1 MSVERHTSTH
11 RQADSAAVREPEVLG
26 RRRVITGLLAAA
38 ATAALGR
45 GFTHAAFDG
54 DEGRI
59 LERDEAS
66 SGAGGHEM
74 AQATTVSTVV
84 KDDEAT
90 AIWFLGTLA
99 LIKGNGPETGG
110 TFGTVEFT
118 HPAGFST
125 PLHVHHHE
133 DEAFYVLDGT
143 IRGICDGREW
153 SASRGDFVWLPKD
166 SHHGYMVEGEQTV
179 RTLAFSIPAGFEQFV
194 IEAGEPAQSRT
205 LPAPSEPDFEKLG
218 AAAAKYG
225 QEILGPLPL

>member
-1 MSVERHTSTH
+1 
-11 RQADSAAVREPEVLG
+11 
-26 RRRVITGLLAAA
+26 
-38 ATAALGR
+38 
-45 GFTHAAFDG
+45 
-54 DEGRI
+54 
-59 LERDEAS
+59 
-66 SGAGGHEM
+66 M

-84 KDDEAT
+84 KDDEAP

-99 LIKGNGPETGG
+99 LIKGDGAETGG

-118 HPAGFST
+118 HPAGFAT
-125 PLHVHHHE
+125 PLHVHHNE
-133 DEAFYVLDGT
+133 DEAFYILDGT

-153 SASRGDFVWLPKD
+153 SASRGDFVWLPKE
-166 SHHGYMVEGEQTV
+166 SLHGYMVEGDQTV

-205 LPAPSEPDFEKLG
+205 LPAPSAPDFEKLG